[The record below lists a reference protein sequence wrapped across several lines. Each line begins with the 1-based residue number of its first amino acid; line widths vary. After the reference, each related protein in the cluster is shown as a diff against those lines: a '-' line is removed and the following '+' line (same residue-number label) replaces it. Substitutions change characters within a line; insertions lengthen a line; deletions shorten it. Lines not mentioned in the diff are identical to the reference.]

1 MRCFRVHIPGKGYD
15 LVQGSLLQTSAIP
28 GEGLSSETPSA
39 STPGDWRVK
48 SSSQKEVFGWHTP
61 VSTPDSSLFRGRYS
75 KKWSLSS
82 SGNCCVWVLCLEWH
96 DLHRP
101 HEESCWGQS
110 WGCQRQRKPEPCN
123 SVELPQQHCW
133 SWKPSC
139 LNQFELV
146 FSFLKRL
153 ALWLLYP
160 VSKLNL
166 QKVQV
171 IDGGNGRENRQD
183 WLNFFFDY
191 GLALWKKKRL

>member
-1 MRCFRVHIPGKGYD
+1 MRCFRVHIPEKGYA

-28 GEGLSSETPSA
+28 GEGLSSEIPSA

-48 SSSQKEVFGWHTP
+48 SSSQKEGFGWHTP

-96 DLHRP
+96 DLHCP
-101 HEESCWGQS
+101 YEESCWGQS

-133 SWKPSC
+133 SWKALLFKS
-139 LNQFELV
+139 V
-146 FSFLKRL
+146 WIGFLLKEVSIVTAIPGFKIEFTESSSDRWRKWKR
-153 ALWLLYP
+153 
-160 VSKLNL
+160 
-166 QKVQV
+166 
-171 IDGGNGRENRQD
+171 E
-183 WLNFFFDY
+183 
-191 GLALWKKKRL
+191 